1 MKIVKRDF
9 AQPLGSVTLWLIPTL
24 SYLIQKVGGIQF
36 NEYEYVWWIGIP
48 VMVVLWGLI
57 NWKIKK

>member
-9 AQPLGSVTLWLIPTL
+9 AQPSRSVTLWLIPTL
-24 SYLIQKVGGIQF
+24 SYFIQKVGGVQF
-36 NEYEYVWWIGIP
+36 NEYEYVWWVVIL